1 MKFQKEKWIGNWE
14 NFENYIYSK
23 ENAMVKTWEEAET
36 VCKSMPGMQAMFG
49 GCSARDFWKK
59 ACVTRTDENPVM
71 LGGMCVEA
79 YGEGVRILFW
89 DEENNPLGEYI
100 YILAEVLEH
109 GLEGKENV
117 LFLAENAADN
127 CPFRYLLSMEPM
139 PDWTTKEEKDLL
151 SHFHFQFAS
160 TKNKLMKDGKLVQPM
175 WYATMCEKTDNEAQ
189 KCNVVRA
196 LHRIPMEKI
205 KETI

>member
-109 GLEGKENV
+109 GLE
-117 LFLAENAADN
+117 
-127 CPFRYLLSMEPM
+127 
-139 PDWTTKEEKDLL
+139 EKDLL

-205 KETI
+205 KEMI